1 MLIILILLLVI
12 GYAVR
17 ALDGDSRTGSWP
29 AGPHRITSSA
39 SPASASTQPAQPASD
54 AQRGGRLAAK
64 AAMPS
69 CACGPA
75 K

>member
-1 MLIILILLLVI
+1 VLIILIVLLVI

-17 ALDGDSRTGSWP
+17 ALDGGSRTGSQP
-29 AGPHRITSSA
+29 AGIHVTGSL
-39 SPASASTQPAQPASD
+39 PAGAHVTGLLLPQTAQD
-54 AQRGGRLAAK
+54 GGRLAAK